1 MKHWLLILI
10 LTPGMVMAESKRIHV
25 YPTTQTYY
33 DVKPGDTLGEISQKV
48 LPDTPNLRQ
57 RLMNEIVQLNPSAF
71 ISGDPNQLKAYA
83 RLWLPNN
90 TASMRDR
97 VDRDKFTIK
106 DYSWGYTKT
115 PK

>member
-1 MKHWLLILI
+1 MKHLLLILI
-10 LTPGMVMAESKRIHV
+10 LTPGILNAESKRIHV
-25 YPTTQTYY
+25 YPITQAYY

-48 LPDTPNLRQ
+48 LPNTPSLRD
-57 RLMNEIVQLNPSAF
+57 RLMNEIVQLNPNAF
-71 ISGDPNQLKAYA
+71 INADPNQLKAYT

-90 TASMRDR
+90 TANLSDR
-97 VDRDKFTIK
+97 VNKDKFTIK